1 MILSSLYY
9 LPQISWFKEVIHEQ
23 SITLEQYD
31 NWQKSSLRNKS
42 IITGPNGLQTLSIPI
57 IGGREQRS
65 LYKDVRICYQEK
77 WQHNHLLSIKSAYGS
92 APFFEHY
99 IDYFKPFYGKKT
111 EFLFDYNSDLLQL
124 CFKLL
129 KSERELLRSEVYKK
143 EIPDVRDI
151 RNLKVTSNELKP
163 YIQVFGQRIGFQ
175 AEVSILD
182 LLFNEG
188 PAARDYLMG

>member
-99 IDYFKPFYGKKT
+99 IDYFKPFYRKKT

>member
-1 MILSSLYY
+1 MILSSVYY
-9 LPQISWFKEVIHEQ
+9 LPQISWFKEVIHEPT
-23 SITLEQYD
+23 ITLEQYD

-42 IITGPNGLQTLSIPI
+42 IILGANGLQTLSIPI
-57 IGGREQRS
+57 IGGREQRN

-92 APFFEHY
+92 APFFEHF
-99 IDYFKPFYGKKT
+99 IDYFKPFYEKKT

-143 EIPDVRDI
+143 EIPDVQDI
-151 RNLKVTSNELKP
+151 RNLKVKSNKLKP
-163 YIQVFGQRIGFQ
+163 YIQVFGQRFGFQ